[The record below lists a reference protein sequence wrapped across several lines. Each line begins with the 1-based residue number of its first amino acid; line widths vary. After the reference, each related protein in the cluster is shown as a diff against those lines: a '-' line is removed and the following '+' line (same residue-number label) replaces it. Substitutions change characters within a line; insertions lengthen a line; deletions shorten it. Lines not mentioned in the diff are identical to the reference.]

1 VIRNFKTSGF
11 RCPPVALPDAPDE
24 FCILEECCPDRL
36 KTFKFPSPNSCLP
49 EEVLEALELRI
60 EAANEFLLDLALSN
74 KREKNEVFRS
84 AFEKLLGREVK
95 VFLECPIIE
104 QAAVK
109 CGADKGNEEEKAAE
123 VKVEEENKIEQIEEN
138 VVTGFVHL
146 AGRDFSILKN
156 DDTFILIPHQ
166 QICKIELQNRFIIP
180 LEPPS
185 LNNIDPCLRRCLTF
199 RFGEV
204 VASSPTLIQ
213 IFFGLDLRVF
223 LLLFI
228 DKEIKLIVENG
239 TIEGKVFDVDGET
252 LIICE
257 NDNNKP
263 IPLEDICV
271 IVIKED

>member
-11 RCPPVALPDAPDE
+11 RCPPVVPPDALDE
-24 FCILEECCPDRL
+24 FCIPEECCPDRL
-36 KTFKFPSPNSCLP
+36 ETFKFPSPNSCLP

-74 KREKNEVFRS
+74 KRDKNEVFQN

-109 CGADKGNEEEKAAE
+109 CGADQGNEEEKAAE
-123 VKVEEENKIEQIEEN
+123 TKAEEEREMEQIEEN
-138 VVTGFVHL
+138 AVTGFVHL
-146 AGRDFSILKN
+146 AGKDFSILKN
-156 DDTFILIPHQ
+156 NGTFILIPHQ
-166 QICKIELQNRFIIP
+166 QICEIELQNRFAVP
-180 LEPPS
+180 LVPPS

-204 VASSPTLIQ
+204 VASSPTFIQ

-223 LLLFI
+223 LHLFI
-228 DKEIKLIVENG
+228 DKEIKLILENG
-239 TIEGKVFDVDGET
+239 TIEGKIFDVDGET

-257 NDNNKP
+257 NDNNKM
-263 IPLEDICV
+263 IPLEDICI